1 MSSIYKRVSLYAVNT
16 EPLLLQTG
24 ALYSHS
30 YYKISALDGSRDL
43 TIRWVRAAIL
53 VVALVPYHSSALF

>member
-1 MSSIYKRVSLYAVNT
+1 LSLY
-16 EPLLLQTG
+16 
-24 ALYSHS
+24 SDS

-53 VVALVPYHSSALF
+53 VVALVPYHPSALF